1 MRINTNSIC
10 GVTLATVID
19 GRETQA
25 SRNAF
30 TSMMRFTATL
40 SMAVGRPCSS
50 KGVLKLNGIP
60 SVKAV
65 WTSPEGFGD
74 IGVECDTMIVS
85 TKR

>member
-1 MRINTNSIC
+1 MTARMGIYGAETPIPRRPRQERPLISCVCPDRLRRRIARN
-10 GVTLATVID
+10 ARP
-19 GRETQA
+19 GREMV
-25 SRNAF
+25 R
-30 TSMMRFTATL
+30 
-40 SMAVGRPCSS
+40 
-50 KGVLKLNGIP
+50 IP